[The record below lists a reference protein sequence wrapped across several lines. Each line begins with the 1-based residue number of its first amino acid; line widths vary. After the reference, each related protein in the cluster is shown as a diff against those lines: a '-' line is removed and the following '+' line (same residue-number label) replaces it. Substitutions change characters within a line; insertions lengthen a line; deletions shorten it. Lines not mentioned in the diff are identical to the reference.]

1 MRTMTPLRNRQ
12 RNRWIAF
19 AKPRPRARLRLFCF
33 PFAGGGATAYR
44 QWSDQLPETI
54 EVMPVELPGRASRF
68 QEKPF
73 RRLDP
78 LLDGLVEGLTPELDR
93 PFAFFGHSMGA
104 LIGFELARRLR
115 KGGLPSP
122 QWLFVSARRAPQLPP
137 TDDDIYYDLPEAEF
151 IAKLRELN
159 GTPEEVLAHPE
170 LMQMMLPLLRADFE
184 LNETLSY
191 REEAALDCP
200 ISAFGGLADV
210 EVPREDLESWGV
222 HSNSGF
228 KLRMLEGDHFFLGQ
242 AGIGL
247 FRALHEDLATI
258 L

>member
-1 MRTMTPLRNRQ
+1 MSPLAKSD

-44 QWSDQLPETI
+44 GWSEQLPETL

-68 QEKPF
+68 RERPY
-73 RRLDP
+73 RRLDD
-78 LLDGLVEGLTPELDR
+78 LLDGLIEGLAGELDK

-115 KGGLPSP
+115 KEGLAQPR
-122 QWLFVSARRAPQLPP
+122 WLFVSARRAPQLPP
-137 TDDDIYYDLPEAEF
+137 KEDDVYYDLPEAEF

-184 LNETLSY
+184 LNETLVY

-210 EVPREDLESWGV
+210 EVPRENLESWSV
-222 HSNSGF
+222 HTNSGF
-228 KLRMLEGDHFFLGQ
+228 RLRMVEGDHFFLAQ
-242 AGIGL
+242 AGTGL
-247 FRALHEDLATI
+247 FRALHEDLAKV